1 MADGGGGLCELF
13 SDDHRDIR
21 HVADADLFRI
31 LETWEECIN
40 GGAGVGGGGVSLVG
54 VADQGA
60 AAASSGAGGGART
73 TTTTA
78 ANARRREGRDE
89 EKGGGGGGGGGPPA
103 QKKQKGSSSS
113 SSSPAALAAAV
124 GDGDGAAKM
133 SHITVERNRRK
144 QMNEHLA
151 VLRSL
156 MPCFYVKRGD
166 QASIIGGV
174 VDYIKELQQVL
185 RSLEAKKNR
194 KAYADQVLSPRPS
207 PAAALL
213 MVKPTP
219 PISPRFAAAGVPIS
233 PRTPTPGSPY
243 SKHVAAAARPPHP
256 AAATSSCSAA
266 YSMSPAMTPT
276 SSSSTTTAT
285 THELSP
291 APFLPILDSLV
302 TELAA
307 RGGGASCRP
316 LVIPSSAAGIVGV
329 PDVRVEFAGPN
340 LVLKTVSQRAP
351 GQALKIIAAL
361 ESLSLEILHVSI
373 CTVDDATVLSFTIK
387 IGIECELS
395 AEELVQEIQQTFL

>member
-1 MADGGGGLCELF
+1 MADGGLCELF
-13 SDDHRDIR
+13 
-21 HVADADLFRI
+21 ADDLFSI
-31 LETWEECIN
+31 IETWEECISS
-40 GGAGVGGGGVSLVG
+40 GA
-54 VADQGA
+54 AGA
-60 AAASSGAGGGART
+60 AASAADAAAGGVPKAGNAVVVGAR
-73 TTTTA
+73 TA

-89 EKGGGGGGGGGPPA
+89 EKGRGGPPA
-103 QKKQKGSSSS
+103 QKKQKGQSSLTL
-113 SSSPAALAAAV
+113 LAAA
-124 GDGDGAAKM
+124 AAATSDNEGGPAANKV

-144 QMNEHLA
+144 QMNEHLS

-194 KAYADQVLSPRPS
+194 KQAYADQVLISPRLIKS
-207 PAAALL
+207 
-213 MVKPTP
+213 TP
-219 PISPRFAAAGVPIS
+219 PISPRLAAVPIS

-243 SKHVAAAARPPHP
+243 KPAHVGVGAGARPPPHL
-256 AAATSSCSAA
+256 ATATSASSA
-266 YSMSPAMTPT
+266 YSHSMSPAMTPT
-276 SSSSTTTAT
+276 SSSSTTTT
-285 THELSP
+285 TQYSHHELSP
-291 APFLPILDSLV
+291 QPPAPPFLPTLDKLV

-307 RGGGASCRP
+307 RRPSPGGG
-316 LVIPSSAAGIVGV
+316 LLV
-329 PDVRVEFAGPN
+329 PDVKVEFAGAN

-361 ESLSLEILHVSI
+361 EYLSLEILHVSI
-373 CTVDDATVLSFTIK
+373 STVDDITVLSFTIK

>member
-1 MADGGGGLCELF
+1 MADGGGLCELF

-40 GGAGVGGGGVSLVG
+40 GGGGGVSLAAGVGGGGVG
-54 VADQGA
+54 DQGA
-60 AAASSGAGGGART
+60 AAASSGAGGGAR
-73 TTTTA
+73 TTTA

-89 EKGGGGGGGGGPPA
+89 EKGGGGGGGPPA
-103 QKKQKGSSSS
+103 QKKQKGSSSLS
-113 SSSPAALAAAV
+113 SSTAAAAAV
-124 GDGDGAAKM
+124 GDSEGAAKM

-185 RSLEAKKNR
+185 RSLEAKKSR

-207 PAAALL
+207 PAAAAL

-219 PISPRFAAAGVPIS
+219 PISPRFAAAAVPIS

-243 SKHVAAAARPPHP
+243 NKHVAAARPPHP
-256 AAATSSCSAA
+256 AAAATSSCSA

-276 SSSSTTTAT
+276 SSSSTTT
-285 THELSP
+285 HDLSP
-291 APFLPILDSLV
+291 QLPPPPFLPILDSLI

-307 RGGGASCRP
+307 RGGCRP
-316 LVIPSSAAGIVGV
+316 LLPASSAIAGGGGFVV
-329 PDVRVEFAGPN
+329 PDVKVEFAGPN
-340 LVLKTVSQRAP
+340 LVLKTVSHRAP

-373 CTVDDATVLSFTIK
+373 STVDDTTVLSFTIK

-395 AEELVQEIQQTFL
+395 AEELVKEIQQTFL